1 MLLQNVHNFVDVQ
14 HPNCTSMHTASF
26 DSKNCVF
33 FYTCMFMLKQ
43 VYFLAAAA
51 GGRDNCIFS
60 LHSACSRSKMLF
72 EHYS

>member
-26 DSKNCVF
+26 DSNNCVF

-51 GGRDNCIFS
+51 GGWRQ
-60 LHSACSRSKMLF
+60 LHFLTAQCML
-72 EHYS
+72 EVS